1 MLTAVI
7 TVLISGAM
15 DASIVNT
22 ALASKFFVATI
33 VIPPAIVI
41 IKYKKLN
48 KHLQNWK
55 EDLLSAQKAIVS
67 YQRTVPV
74 TPIAVSL
81 VSPLLISLE
90 TGIIKDSNLFMTSYV
105 LSVGN
110 VFAVASFFAT
120 LTIRHLEKS
129 TNFIPL
135 NKDLLGMSLTSKIF
149 MISFFSSVSIAF
161 LTLLPFLNK
170 NFEPEFINLVTRLLP
185 LHIFGIGFAVV
196 NIVSV
201 MRGNINRLMLIYD
214 NIENL
219 SHGNYKLDDIVI
231 TSRDE
236 IGFLMTNFN
245 SFLSFNKQFLKDI
258 DVAINKSNV
267 VADELAANM
276 NETSATLQQI
286 SGNVSSV
293 NESTQMQTSG
303 VLETQATIE
312 QIARTIESLD
322 RNIEHQASTVAES
335 SSAIEEMVANIHSVA
350 DVLEKNAISI
360 ANLDKQTQ
368 TATNSTQEAA
378 THIEKVVEASEGLLD
393 ATNVIQHI
401 ASQTNLLAMNAAIE
415 AAHAGDAGK
424 GFAVVADEIRKLAE
438 ESGTQGKQISVVLKT
453 LQQDIE
459 TVANGAKTVVTQ
471 ITEISNLSY
480 AIRDQETVIM
490 NAMEEQTSGSTQ
502 VLEAIRDITKI
513 TEEVRLGSGEMLTG
527 NTEVG
532 KEMTRL
538 ANGAQQVQN
547 SMHEISGGTNQIA
560 SAVEQIIT
568 MSEENK
574 KAIITVMGHLA
585 KLKF

>member
-378 THIEKVVEASEGLLD
+378 THIEKVVEASEGLLE
-393 ATNVIQHI
+393 ASNVIQHI

-415 AAHAGDAGK
+415 AAHAGEAGK

-438 ESGTQGKQISVVLKT
+438 EAGTQGKQISVVLKT